1 MPEIRIEIRNKTPTI
16 ISETRCIVADN
27 TDYTIHFSFDEDWL
41 STSKTV
47 FFVLDDGYA
56 FAPAE
61 TVNNFVNVP
70 KILTKR
76 MRHMFVGV
84 QQGNVK
90 TTLPCSIG
98 VHPSIAS
105 MIDDSAVQPDESMW
119 ESVLKRIERLEKYG
133 GGGSGGMYF
142 EPGNALE
149 LTDDGVL
156 NVKTADKAE
165 EDNTL
170 PITSAA
176 VAESVGNIEILLGT
190 I

>member
-1 MPEIRIEIRNKTPTI
+1 MPEIMLEIRNKTPTI
-16 ISETRCIVADN
+16 IGTPDQIVTDN
-27 TDYTIHFSFDEDWL
+27 SDYTMHFSFDDDWL

-56 FAPAE
+56 FEPRE

-76 MRHMFVGV
+76 MRHMFIGV
-84 QQGNVK
+84 QQGDVK
-90 TTLPCSIG
+90 TTRPCSIC
-98 VHPSIAS
+98 VLPSIAS

-119 ESVLKRIERLEKYG
+119 ASVLTRLDRLEKYG
-133 GGGSGGMYF
+133 GGGGGMVF
-142 EPGNALE
+142 TPGNALE

-156 NVKTADKAE
+156 NVKTASAAE
-165 EDNTL
+165 NDNTL

-176 VAESVGNIEILLGT
+176 VAASVGNIEILLGT

>member
-119 ESVLKRIERLEKYG
+119 ESVLNRLDTLEKYG
-133 GGGSGGMYF
+133 GGGTAYKIGYGLSLS
-142 EPGNALE
+142 EEN
-149 LTDDGVL
+149 VL
-156 NVKTADKAE
+156 SAEVGKDSFAEIPNTKVQEIFNKAMQE
-165 EDNTL
+165 
-170 PITSAA
+170 
-176 VAESVGNIEILLGT
+176 V
-190 I
+190 

>member
-1 MPEIRIEIRNKTPTI
+1 MPEIMLEIRNKTPTI

-27 TDYTIHFSFDEDWL
+27 SDYTMHFSFDEDWL

-84 QQGNVK
+84 QQGDVK

-98 VHPSIAS
+98 VYASIAS

-119 ESVLKRIERLEKYG
+119 ASVLTRLDRLEKYG
-133 GGGSGGMYF
+133 GGGGAAYEIGYGLSLSD
-142 EPGNALE
+142 EN
-149 LTDDGVL
+149 VL
-156 NVKTADKAE
+156 SAEVGKDSFTEIPNTKVQEIFNKAMQE
-165 EDNTL
+165 
-170 PITSAA
+170 
-176 VAESVGNIEILLGT
+176 V
-190 I
+190 

>member
-1 MPEIRIEIRNKTPTI
+1 MPVISTRRIRVRKNKNSPWKDI
-16 ISETRCIVADN
+16 PVAA
-27 TDYTIHFSFDEDWL
+27 
-41 STSKTV
+41 SK
-47 FFVLDDGYA
+47 
-56 FAPAE
+56 
-61 TVNNFVNVP
+61 N
-70 KILTKR
+70 
-76 MRHMFVGV
+76 
-84 QQGNVK
+84 
-90 TTLPCSIG
+90 S
-98 VHPSIAS
+98 
-105 MIDDSAVQPDESMW
+105 
-119 ESVLKRIERLEKYG
+119 G
-133 GGGSGGMYF
+133 GGGGMYF

>member
-27 TDYTIHFSFDEDWL
+27 SDYTIHFSFDEDWL

-76 MRHMFVGV
+76 MRHMFIGV
-84 QQGNVK
+84 QQGDVK
-90 TTLPCSIG
+90 TTLPCSIC
-98 VHPSIAS
+98 VLPSIAS

-119 ESVLKRIERLEKYG
+119 ASVLTRLDRLEKYG
-133 GGGSGGMYF
+133 GGGGGMVF
-142 EPGNALE
+142 TPGNALE

-156 NVKTADKAE
+156 NVKTASAAE
-165 EDNTL
+165 NDNTL

-176 VAESVGNIEILLGT
+176 VAASVGNIEILLGT

>member
-16 ISETRCIVADN
+16 ISETRCIVANN

-119 ESVLKRIERLEKYG
+119 ESVLKRLERLEKYG
-133 GGGSGGMYF
+133 GGGSGGVAY
-142 EPGNALE
+142 EIGYGLSLSDEN
-149 LTDDGVL
+149 VL
-156 NVKTADKAE
+156 SAEVGKDSFAEIPNTKVQEIFNKAMQE
-165 EDNTL
+165 
-170 PITSAA
+170 
-176 VAESVGNIEILLGT
+176 V
-190 I
+190 